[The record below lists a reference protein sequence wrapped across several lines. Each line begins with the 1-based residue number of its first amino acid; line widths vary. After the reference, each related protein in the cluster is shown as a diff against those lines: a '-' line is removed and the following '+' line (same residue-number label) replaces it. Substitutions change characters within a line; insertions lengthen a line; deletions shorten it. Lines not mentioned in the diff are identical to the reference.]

1 MTEKLYETNSH
12 MDKFNATVLSCEKS
26 NNGYMVVL
34 DKTAFFPEGGGQSAD
49 TGYLDKAAVTDVQ
62 IKNGIIIHYT
72 DLPLTTGTSVN
83 GRIDWKQR
91 FIRMQ
96 NHSGEHIV
104 SGIIHKKYGFNNV
117 GFHMGNEDITLDI
130 DGVLD
135 REQLDEIEYE
145 ANLAVSKN
153 IIVKTEYPSPE
164 KLSALDYR
172 SKLDIT
178 ENVRIVTIDGY
189 DMCACCAPHVKATG
203 EIGIIKL
210 LDFIHYK
217 NGLRI
222 HMLCGFSALADY
234 KTKYRN
240 NLEISNMLSSKRD
253 ETANAVA
260 RLLDENAKLKREIHS
275 LKKNYIKY
283 KCACI
288 EPTDNNICV
297 FEENMDMNTLREYA
311 NEIIQKCG
319 NICAAFSGN
328 DKDGYIY
335 VILSRSIPLRALSKA
350 INSAISGRGGGR
362 DDILQ
367 GQSHAKRADI
377 EKYFSDLKII

>member
-260 RLLDENAKLKREIHS
+260 RLLDENAKLKQEIHS

-335 VILSRSIPLRALSKA
+335 VILSRSIPLRTLSKS